1 MTTTRRVGV
10 LLVAV
15 VVGCAGCGAQSR
27 QIVLATTT
35 SVGNSGLLDVLV
47 PLLQHQRGLAMRTHL
62 VGSGLALKMLE
73 RGDADLVISHAP
85 SAEKSALAAHPS
97 WRYRKLMFN
106 DFVIVGPPDDP
117 AHLRGA
123 ADAGVTMQRIA
134 ASHSRFLSRGDQ
146 SGTHERE
153 ESLWQAAG
161 ARPSGDRL
169 IVAGTGMGA
178 TLRIASET
186 GAYTLT
192 DRATFGQHQRTLRLA
207 IVFDGDPLLLN
218 TYAVVVDAS
227 GPREHAATM
236 VFDWLTDGPGREAI
250 ADHRVGGTQAFFTW
264 PPGRAREDPE
274 ALPR

>member
-1 MTTTRRVGV
+1 MV
-10 LLVAV
+10 V

-47 PLLQHQRGLAMRTHL
+47 PLLQHQRGLSMRAHL

-73 RGDADLVISHAP
+73 RGDADVVISHAP

-117 AHLRGA
+117 AHVTGA
-123 ADAGVTMQRIA
+123 ADAGMAMQRIA
-134 ASHSRFLSRGDQ
+134 VSHSRFLSRGDQ

-153 ESLWQAAG
+153 ESLWLVAG

-192 DRATFGQHQRTLRLA
+192 DRATFGQHQQGLRLA
-207 IVFDGDPLLLN
+207 IVFESDPLLLN
-218 TYAVVVDAS
+218 TYAVVIDAS
-227 GPREHAATM
+227 GPRNTDAAM

-250 ADHRVGGTQAFFTW
+250 SDYRIGGTHAFFPW
-264 PPGRAREDPE
+264 PPGRHREDPE
-274 ALPR
+274 SLPR